1 MQAAFSSDLQ
11 KNWSSPDGPAP
22 PNSDTMATRHALH
35 MHLARKPL
43 SHLQEDLSAFY
54 VSLSSMSTL
63 HRANSTTE
71 RGKEVKD
78 SHTATNNNQRAKSA
92 RYASQL

>member
-22 PNSDTMATRHALH
+22 PNSDTTAIRQALH
-35 MHLARKPL
+35 VHLARKPL
-43 SHLQEDLSAFY
+43 SHLQEVLSAFS
-54 VSLSSMSTL
+54 VFLSNTSTL
-63 HRANSTTE
+63 HRANSTTK
-71 RGKEVKD
+71 RGKEVKG

-92 RYASQL
+92 WYMSQL